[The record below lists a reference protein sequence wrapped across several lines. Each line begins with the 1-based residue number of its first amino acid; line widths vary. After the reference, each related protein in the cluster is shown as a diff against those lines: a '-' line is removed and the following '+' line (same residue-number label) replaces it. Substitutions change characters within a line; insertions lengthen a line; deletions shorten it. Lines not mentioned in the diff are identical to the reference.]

1 MDNGNIIDL
10 AVGTCF
16 LLFTGTESMSFD
28 NYMLD
33 VISKIGVIAVL
44 WFWLRDMRLQM
55 KEMYANF
62 ELETKQ
68 IREDHE
74 KQTQRLLDLQKE
86 NNERIDKIVKSNKNS
101 SNIVPEKKPRIKK
114 S

>member
-10 AVGTCF
+10 GVGFCF
-16 LLFTGTESMSFD
+16 LLFTGTENINLD

-33 VISKIGVIAVL
+33 IISKLGVIAVL
-44 WFWLRDMRLQM
+44 WFWLREMRTQM
-55 KEMYANF
+55 RHMYKNF

-86 NNERIDKIVKSNKNS
+86 NNDRIDKIVKSKENNS
-101 SNIVPEKKPRIKK
+101 NLAVERKTKTKKL
-114 S
+114 